1 MNLAIKQARG
11 IIMNRYKSI
20 YDKEVFIFIA
30 AFFGIFFLIGHKM
43 GVVNMMNTLMNTAY
57 DLLINTVFYIMGVA
71 VLAGAVGALLSEFGV
86 IALFNQLL
94 SRIVGKIYD
103 LPGASVI
110 GIFTTYLSDNPA
122 ILSLAEDHSFI
133 SYFKKY
139 QLPALTNLG
148 TAFGMG
154 MIITTYMIGLSSISG
169 ESYVLASLVGN
180 IGAVIGS
187 IVSVRLMLHFT
198 KKKFGTQ
205 ARAVSDEKDE
215 TLLLDRRMI
224 RDGNV
229 GNRFMQAMLDGGK
242 AGVSIG
248 LDIIPGVVIVCSLVM
263 ILSNG
268 PTNGVYTGAA
278 NEGIALLP
286 WIGDK
291 LSFIIQ
297 PLFGFSSS
305 KAIAV
310 PITSLGA
317 AGAAIGLVPS
327 MIREGIVHAND
338 IAVFTAM
345 CMCWSGYLSTHVGML
360 DKLGYPKL
368 INSAILS
375 HTIGGIVAGIS
386 ANLIFQI
393 LALIL

>member
-1 MNLAIKQARG
+1 
-11 IIMNRYKSI
+11 MNRYKSI

-94 SRIVGKIYD
+94 SKIVGKIYD

-122 ILSLAEDHSFI
+122 ILSLAEDHSFT

-154 MIITTYMIGLSSISG
+154 MIITTYMIGLSSISN
-169 ESYVLASLVGN
+169 ESYVLASLIGN
-180 IGAVIGS
+180 VGAVIGS

-198 KKKFGTQ
+198 KRQFGTEEN
-205 ARAVSDEKDE
+205 AVSDKKEE

-229 GNRFMQAMLDGGK
+229 GNRFMQAILDGGK
-242 AGVSIG
+242 AGVGIG

-327 MIREGIVHAND
+327 MIKEGIVHAND

-386 ANLIFQI
+386 ANLIFHI
-393 LALIL
+393 ISFLL